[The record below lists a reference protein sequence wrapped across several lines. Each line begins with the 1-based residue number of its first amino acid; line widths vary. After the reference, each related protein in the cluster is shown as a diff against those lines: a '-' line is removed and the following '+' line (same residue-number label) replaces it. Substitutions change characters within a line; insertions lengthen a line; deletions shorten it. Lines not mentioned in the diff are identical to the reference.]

1 MTLIQLGW
9 KNLTNNPLS
18 MLLSLLLF
26 ALGVGLISLLLLLNK
41 QLSEKFDKNLADIDL
56 VIGAK
61 GSPLQ
66 MILCNMYHVDSPTGN
81 ISVKAARPF
90 MNPKHPFIK
99 MAIPLSLGDS
109 YKGYRIVGTEHTFV
123 DSLYQG
129 RLQTGKLWQ
138 QNMEVCIGAIVAE
151 REKLKI
157 GDTFH
162 SSHGLIDDGMN
173 LHDDVAPFKV
183 TGIFEPSGTVLD
195 QLILTNT
202 QSIWSVHQDHDH
214 ENPKEETAENNNT
227 PTDSTEAGHNHA
239 HEDHDHGDHDDH
251 GHDDHRQATP
261 APAEQKPLME
271 ATDQEITALLVRYR
285 GKTNWRALNLPREI
299 NENTDMQA
307 ASPAYEITRLF
318 SMMGAGEQLL
328 RTIALVIIFVSG
340 LSIFISLYKSLRERK
355 SELALLRVMGAS
367 RPYLFALII
376 IEGLL
381 LAGIGYL
388 IGITLSHIG
397 MNILA
402 GVVEDAYRYSFTG
415 WVFMKEEFYLLIGAL
430 LIGFISALIP
440 AIQAAK
446 TDISETLSKG

>member
-1 MTLIQLGW
+1 MNLIRLSW

-81 ISVKAARPF
+81 ISVKQAKPF

-129 RLQTGKLWQ
+129 RLRTGKLWA

-162 SSHGLIDDGMN
+162 SSHGLIDDGIN
-173 LHDDVAPFKV
+173 VHDEVAPFKV

-202 QSIWSVHQDHDH
+202 QSIWAVHQDHDH
-214 ENPKEETAENNNT
+214 DSPKEEPAENNLSASQAGNI
-227 PTDSTEAGHNHA
+227 PTDSTEDG
-239 HEDHDHGDHDDH
+239 HDHSHHDEHEHEHDH
-251 GHDDHRQATP
+251 ATP

-271 ATDQEITALLVRYR
+271 ATDQEITSLLVRYR
-285 GKTNWRALNLPREI
+285 SKTNWRALNLPREI

-367 RPYLFALII
+367 RTYLFALIV

-388 IGITLSHIG
+388 IGIALSHIG
-397 MNILA
+397 MNFLA
-402 GVVEDAYRYSFTG
+402 GAMEDAYRYSFTG
-415 WVFMKEEFYLLIGAL
+415 WVFMKEEFYLLLGAL